1 MAHLGLKSPRKME
14 GESFAALLKNPAA
27 SHDEPALTQVLN
39 YGGHT
44 GTALRVATASY
55 MHWGQEG
62 AELYNLQTDP
72 QEVNNLAGDKAM
84 AAALKRMDALMQKDL
99 QPRSR

>member
-1 MAHLGLKSPRKME
+1 
-14 GESFAALLKNPAA
+14 
-27 SHDEPALTQVLN
+27 
-39 YGGHT
+39 
-44 GTALRVATASY
+44 